1 MGMLE
6 QIEHN
11 ALAALRPPPRLRLSE
26 WIETEFR
33 LPSGVSALPGPVRL
47 WPFQTDI
54 ADSIGGP
61 VERVT
66 VVKSVRVGFSTLLSA
81 AIGSFIAN
89 EPSPI
94 MLLMPT
100 ESDCRDV
107 VVSDLEPIFE
117 ATPALRGLLSA
128 EADEAGR
135 NTLLSRRFPGGSLKV
150 VPSRAPRNLRRHN
163 IRVLLI
169 DEADGM
175 ENTTEGSPLVLAE
188 RRTLS
193 FANRKIVLGSTPVF
207 EDGHVLRSY
216 AQSDKRVFEVP
227 CPCCG
232 TFSEI
237 QWKDIVWPDGEPEKA
252 AWRCP
257 SCSEVIE
264 ERQKG
269 NMVAKGVWRATV
281 PERSHAH
288 HGYKLNALISP
299 HHNARWGVL
308 AQEFLAAKSNPD
320 TLRVFVNTI
329 LAEGFRDGG
338 DELNEDELRSRAE
351 SFGLTAIPADVLFIT
366 AGIDMQDQWADWVL
380 IGHGRTETFVLANGQ
395 IHGRYDSHDLWAEVD
410 DLLKTTWQHPG
421 GARIGVSA
429 ALIDSGDGEH
439 QPHVYAFT
447 RPRFG
452 RKVAASKGMAG
463 FSRPPLQRSNV
474 KGQSV
479 FIVGSDAIKNSIFNR
494 LSAGNSIRFSSD
506 LEARFFEELVSE
518 RRIVRYTRGQPTRA
532 FERIPGRRA
541 ECLDALTYSLAARN
555 LINVDLDR
563 REGELSSQAA
573 PVAPPAVIRSK
584 WLNR

>member
-1 MGMLE
+1 
-6 QIEHN
+6 
-11 ALAALRPPPRLRLSE
+11 
-26 WIETEFR
+26 
-33 LPSGVSALPGPVRL
+33 
-47 WPFQTDI
+47 
-54 ADSIGGP
+54 
-61 VERVT
+61 
-66 VVKSVRVGFSTLLSA
+66 
-81 AIGSFIAN
+81 
-89 EPSPI
+89 
-94 MLLMPT
+94 
-100 ESDCRDV
+100 
-107 VVSDLEPIFE
+107 
-117 ATPALRGLLSA
+117 
-128 EADEAGR
+128 
-135 NTLLSRRFPGGSLKV
+135 
-150 VPSRAPRNLRRHN
+150 
-163 IRVLLI
+163 
-169 DEADGM
+169 
-175 ENTTEGSPLVLAE
+175 
-188 RRTLS
+188 
-193 FANRKIVLGSTPVF
+193 
-207 EDGHVLRSY
+207 
-216 AQSDKRVFEVP
+216 
-227 CPCCG
+227 
-232 TFSEI
+232 
-237 QWKDIVWPDGEPEKA
+237 
-252 AWRCP
+252 
-257 SCSEVIE
+257 
-264 ERQKG
+264 
-269 NMVAKGVWRATV
+269 
-281 PERSHAH
+281 
-288 HGYKLNALISP
+288 
-299 HHNARWGVL
+299 
-308 AQEFLAAKSNPD
+308 
-320 TLRVFVNTI
+320 
-329 LAEGFRDGG
+329 
-338 DELNEDELRSRAE
+338 
-351 SFGLTAIPADVLFIT
+351 
-366 AGIDMQDQWADWVL
+366 
-380 IGHGRTETFVLANGQ
+380 VLANGQ